1 MDRISRIG
9 PVGYRRNWTFRSI
22 DICDIELEIEVFFLL
37 KTKIGQGEI
46 KMKEQKLFCL
56 FTTLFLSLF
65 TIMGAVLPQKS
76 YGQTEFRV
84 PADPPKARYQID
96 VGLDLTNKVLRGAE
110 TIRLRNDSSAPLS
123 VVAIDWSTSSSRVL
137 DISVKGRFLNYLN
150 NEKGLPSSTPF
161 FYQLLEPLKPGG
173 EIELQMKF
181 ELTLAGDLKVIPL
194 SGSWH
199 PRIWWEDIPTQDS
212 YKVRIEAP
220 RGYEMAISGRLNK
233 ESGYYENDSVA
244 TSFGIFL
251 ATDLIK
257 EEKKTEGVLITSLF
271 RKDGEE
277 CGRFCLEKASEIV
290 KYFIKWL
297 GFYPSRSL
305 YIIPG
310 ASRPMGGYPFAS
322 GIVVIHGEE
331 QFKTMPPLHWE
342 WITAHEIG
350 HQYWGEYV
358 MSDDYPYSYTS
369 TWLLIGM
376 GIYTD
381 QGYTRFRKLS
391 NEKHLAFLNR
401 YLDGVTK
408 QYDTT
413 VDAPPSLR
421 KKQNYDQNNI
431 LIHGKGFSI
440 LSALE
445 SVLGKETFERAFK
458 TCLKEYGGMRL
469 GYRQFWEVCEK
480 ISGQNLDWFF
490 EQWVRSNKYLCHQVV
505 TQESQKEGEKY
516 ISYARIEA
524 NWDSIMMP
532 IPVKAVFDDGTSQV
546 KITDRFC
553 KVNNLRFES
562 SAELKEV
569 ILDPE
574 NQLALLK
581 TPLPISPEELP
592 DMITSLPW
600 QGAGNDALRVFKL
613 AEGTKMANFNSWF
626 SLGIKLVDGGYYPEA
641 FTSFRRIS
649 EGSRDKES
657 SFIALIWMGH
667 LKDLAGEREQALS
680 YYKEALKCETCLG
693 GMSHSQWGIRLDR
706 KWVEERLQT
715 PFSFK
720 QK

>member
-1 MDRISRIG
+1 M
-9 PVGYRRNWTFRSI
+9 
-22 DICDIELEIEVFFLL
+22 
-37 KTKIGQGEI
+37 GQGEI
-46 KMKEQKLFCL
+46 KMKKRKWFCL
-56 FTTLFLSLF
+56 FAAPCLSHFLLV
-65 TIMGAVLPQKS
+65 GALLPQKV

-84 PADPPKARYQID
+84 PVDPPKACYQID
-96 VGLDLTNKVLRGAE
+96 VGLDLTKNVLRGAE
-110 TIRLRNDSSAPLS
+110 IIRLRNDSSVPLS
-123 VVAIDWSTSSSRVL
+123 VIAIDWSTSSSQVL
-137 DISVKGRFLNYLN
+137 NISVKGRLLHYLN

-173 EIELQMKF
+173 EIELQTKF
-181 ELTLAGDLKVIPL
+181 ELALAGDLKVIPL

-199 PRIWWEDIPTQDS
+199 PRMWWEEIPTQDS

-220 RGYEMAISGRLNK
+220 QGYEMAISGRLNK
-233 ESGYYENDSVA
+233 ESGYYENDGVA
-244 TSFGIFL
+244 TSFGIYL
-251 ATDLIK
+251 AADLIK
-257 EEKKTEGVLITSLF
+257 EEKETEGVLITSLF

-277 CGRFCLEKASEIV
+277 CGRFCLEKATEIV

-297 GFYPSRSL
+297 GFYPSKYL

-358 MSDDYPYSYTS
+358 MSDDYPYGYTS
-369 TWLLIGM
+369 TWLMIGM
-376 GIYTD
+376 GICTD
-381 QGYTRFRKLS
+381 QGYTRFRNMS

-413 VDAPPSLR
+413 EDAPPSLR

-445 SVLGKETFERAFK
+445 SVLGKETFERVFK
-458 TCLKEYGGMRL
+458 TCLKEYGGKRL
-469 GYRQFWEVCEK
+469 GYRQFWKVCQK
-480 ISGQNLDWFF
+480 VSGQNLDWFF
-490 EQWVRSNKYLCHQVV
+490 EQWVRSNKYLCYQVV
-505 TQESQKEGEKY
+505 SQESRKEGEKY
-516 ISYARIEA
+516 ISHIRVEA
-524 NWDSIMMP
+524 NFDSIMMP

-553 KVNNLRFES
+553 KVNNISFES
-562 SAELKEV
+562 STKLKEV

-574 NQLALLK
+574 NQLALQK

-600 QGAGNDALRVFKL
+600 QGAGSDAARVFKL
-613 AEGTKMANFNSWF
+613 AEGTKMTNVDLWLY
-626 SLGIKLVDGGYYPEA
+626 LGIKLVDGGYYPEA
-641 FTSFRRIS
+641 LTSFRRIT
-649 EGSRDKES
+649 EGSRDNEWN
-657 SFIALIWMGH
+657 FYALIWMGH